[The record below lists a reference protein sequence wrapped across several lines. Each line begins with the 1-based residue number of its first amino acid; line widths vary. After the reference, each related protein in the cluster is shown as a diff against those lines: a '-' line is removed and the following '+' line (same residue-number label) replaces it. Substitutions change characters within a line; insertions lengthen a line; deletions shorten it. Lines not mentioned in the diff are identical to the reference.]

1 MGNCGSGYH
10 YLEYS
15 RDSYKW
21 RDTLVEEINIKDGR
35 AIEEME
41 GEKQEDSELYK
52 DVGKVVAVSTVIA
65 AAEAVAAAEAAVGT
79 IGDLYVNIAKSGCW
93 PKDIDGDAFLKK
105 DSLSED
111 DAQWHIHTEIAKDP
125 ENTLCERAWWLFY
138 GWSIKCTRKAYHG
151 IDCGSGYHYLEYS
164 RDSYKWRD
172 TLVKEINIKDGRA
185 IEEME
190 GEKQEDNEL
199 YKDVGKYADKE
210 N

>member
-1 MGNCGSGYH
+1 MSV
-10 YLEYS
+10 YLNRFTINHNYLKMLK
-15 RDSYKW
+15 YLL
-21 RDTLVEEINIKDGR
+21 LVTSLLACFQILNVKS
-35 AIEEME
+35 AP
-41 GEKQEDSELYK
+41 
-52 DVGKVVAVSTVIA
+52 VVAVSTVIA
-65 AAEAVAAAEAAVGT
+65 AAEAVAAAEAAVGI

-172 TLVKEINIKDGRA
+172 TLVEEINIKDGRA

-199 YKDVGKYADKE
+199 YKDVGKYVDKE